1 MQRYYIKRTYNL
13 AIVFAL
19 LVSKQ
24 ISHTYLKST
33 KIPLQMISLTVNL
46 YSSTPQ
52 RPEALG
58 PRFEQRPLY
67 LGRDVKNT
75 NRLTH

>member
-1 MQRYYIKRTYNL
+1 
-13 AIVFAL
+13 
-19 LVSKQ
+19 
-24 ISHTYLKST
+24 
-33 KIPLQMISLTVNL
+33 MISLTVNL

-58 PRFEQRPLY
+58 PRSEQRPLY

-75 NRLTH
+75 NRLTHEIKRSYLQLLVSVVFLAAGIS

>member
-24 ISHTYLKST
+24 ISHSYLKST
-33 KIPLQMISLTVNL
+33 ENSSAGDLTCTHQL
-46 YSSTPQ
+46 LKDQ
-52 RPEALG
+52 RHWDLG
-58 PRFEQRPLY
+58 SNKDHSIWAGMLKTRT
-67 LGRDVKNT
+67 D
-75 NRLTH
+75 